1 MLQNHYK
8 KGSALVT
15 TLFVL
20 VVLCTIT
27 VAFLQTMTMERAVS
41 RSLKNKFKA
50 DLAAEAGANMVAQAM
65 TEAIGSHAG
74 FLVLS
79 TNISPSLSPV
89 FYIQTGSNYAASNV
103 LPLVSGDLTNYLGVR
118 SSSASALT
126 NYLAQATTTNNA

>member
-1 MLQNHYK
+1 MLRNTHRNA
-8 KGSALVT
+8 SALVT

-50 DLAAEAGANMVAQAM
+50 DLAAEAGANMLAQAM

-79 TNISPSLSPV
+79 TVNLCGYYYCLYIDKTRSQANHTALTKFFGVSNISTVMKDFQPKKM
-89 FYIQTGSNYAASNV
+89 
-103 LPLVSGDLTNYLGVR
+103 R
-118 SSSASALT
+118 
-126 NYLAQATTTNNA
+126 ATA

>member
-1 MLQNHYK
+1 MLRNTHK
-8 KGSALVT
+8 HASALVT

-65 TEAIGSHAG
+65 TEAIGTHAG

-79 TNISPSLSPV
+79 TNINPALTPI
-89 FYIQTGSNYAASNV
+89 FYIQTGSNVAASNV
-103 LPLVSGDLTNYLGVR
+103 LPLVSGDLTN
-118 SSSASALT
+118 
-126 NYLAQATTTNNA
+126 